1 MTLRFCEAEVLY
13 SLTGNPPWG
22 GGVSPEVDVIRP
34 FLTFLCVIS
43 PYVHRYSG
51 YWEGGGREGVRGESG
66 GRGRGVCLHSSR
78 NEALLNF
85 KEYS

>member
-1 MTLRFCEAEVLY
+1 MR
-13 SLTGNPPWG
+13 G
-22 GGVSPEVDVIRP
+22 G
-34 FLTFLCVIS
+34 
-43 PYVHRYSG
+43 
-51 YWEGGGREGVRGESG
+51 EGRKQNGRERGEEEQGEGEEEEGVGGESG